1 VLNAKTSVVRSRAR
15 IHLHNAQIMKSV
27 HSNAKKPQIPK
38 QDDTAQ

>member
-1 VLNAKTSVVRSRAR
+1 
-15 IHLHNAQIMKSV
+15 MKSV